1 MILLLYKQKV
11 YYIDAGNTSL
21 DFFPAAFFRLD
32 VSKRHFPAETC
43 SSWIMDGAVLQSG
56 RGIHVSY
63 KHFLDLGSSLR
74 SVQRVRNVTEQNAVS
89 VAEVGKIC

>member
-1 MILLLYKQKV
+1 
-11 YYIDAGNTSL
+11 
-21 DFFPAAFFRLD
+21 
-32 VSKRHFPAETC
+32 
-43 SSWIMDGAVLQSG
+43 MDGAVLQSG